1 MTLDE
6 KIKEEE
12 EYSQQVENKVLL
24 FPKLDK
30 ILLKQNKRQ
39 ERKSSKARKLNRIHE
54 GNELLQTKAVNEL
67 VIKEKA

>member
-30 ILLKQNKRQ
+30 ILLKQNKR
-39 ERKSSKARKLNRIHE
+39 
-54 GNELLQTKAVNEL
+54 
-67 VIKEKA
+67 